1 MNCEGLIL
9 LKTILL
15 ANHDAAVRTE
25 QKDILAQNGYAVVG
39 EAESVEQSVE
49 KFKELK
55 PDLVI
60 VDFHPEKFDCIK
72 AIKAIKAIDDNV
84 TLVISSNFVSFG
96 PVGEAIQLGVKGWT
110 FTSPSCHAEM
120 LMQEVTR
127 AFENVCN
134 NDSVAHGTRVPLN
147 RNPF

>member
-1 MNCEGLIL
+1 M
-9 LKTILL
+9 KTVLL

-60 VDFHPEKFDCIK
+60 VDFHPNKFDCIK
-72 AIKAIKAIDDNV
+72 AIKAMQAIGSSA
-84 TLVISSNFVSFG
+84 LFVICSNFCSNG
-96 PVGEAIQLGVKGWT
+96 PVIEAINLGVKDWVPT
-110 FTSPSCHAEM
+110 AFPLHAERFM
-120 LMQEVTR
+120 ISVTR

-134 NDSVAHGTRVPLN
+134 NDSVAHGTRVPLTLQRTN
-147 RNPF
+147 TKMPQL